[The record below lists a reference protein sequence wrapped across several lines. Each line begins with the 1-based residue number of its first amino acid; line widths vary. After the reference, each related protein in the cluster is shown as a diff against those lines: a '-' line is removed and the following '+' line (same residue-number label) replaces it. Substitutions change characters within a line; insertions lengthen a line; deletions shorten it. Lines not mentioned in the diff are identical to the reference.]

1 MALFNKNK
9 NQDVSPA
16 QALETKY
23 KNGVTNLL
31 LVVGFTAV
39 NLVLLIA
46 NANSYFLF
54 SAFLPYYTV
63 DLGMYLCGRY
73 PAEYYYGD
81 EEFLPETV
89 LYAAIALAVVMLLFY
104 VLCWFM
110 AKKGKSAWLIV
121 ALAGFAVDTLA
132 FVGLGGLSA
141 DGVLDIIFHVW
152 VIVSLA
158 SGVVSFKK
166 LKELPEDEGT
176 AEVPY
181 NPYNPYGDQP
191 YAPVNDQ
198 PYAPAGESDE
208 QFYTPADEANEPV
221 AEQE

>member
-23 KNGVTNLL
+23 KNSVSNLL
-31 LVVGFTAV
+31 LVIGFTTV
-39 NLVLLIA
+39 NVVLLIA

-54 SAFLPYYTV
+54 SAFLPYNTV
-63 DLGMYLCGRY
+63 NHGMYLCGKF
-73 PAEYYYGD
+73 PAETYKPD
-81 EEFLPETV
+81 VNFRSD
-89 LYAAIALAVVMLLFY
+89 LYFYTCIAFAAAMILFY
-104 VLCWFM
+104 VICWYM
-110 AKKGKSAWLIV
+110 AKNGKSEWLIV

-132 FVGLGGLSA
+132 FVGLGGLDA
-141 DGVLDIIFHVW
+141 DSVLDIIFHVW

-158 SGVVSFKK
+158 SGVVSFNKLKK
-166 LKELPEDEGT
+166 LP
-176 AEVPY
+176 AEQPAEAY
-181 NPYNPYGDQP
+181 NSYNPYGEQS
-191 YAPVNDQ
+191 YAPINDQ

-208 QFYTPADEANEPV
+208 QPYTPADEV